1 MPKDKLGEF
10 KQILEDQN
18 LNGFIVSNPI
28 NIFYL
33 TGFRG
38 LSQTE
43 REVYL
48 VFSPNATLI
57 APRLYQNEALKLQ
70 SKNLK
75 VKIDTERDGLLQ
87 RVGAAVK
94 RPKSV
99 RPKIGFEK
107 NDLKYGEYQGLLS
120 KKIKLVPYADLVES
134 MRAVKTADE
143 IARIEKAQ
151 IISQK
156 AFGQII
162 KTLKIG
168 QTEAQIADRLAQ
180 IIKSLGGQGLAFES
194 IIASGPNSRIPH
206 HLTSERRLALHD
218 TLIMDFGAKFQ
229 DYRADLS
236 RTIFI
241 GKASDIQKNIYMH
254 VQTAQKKALEK
265 ITHNMHPSDAF
276 HAANDHFKMH
286 KLEKYFLHGLGH
298 GIGLEIHEEPY
309 LRSNLPATKRKL
321 QTNMVFSVEPGLYFP
336 WGGVRIEDLVALVGS
351 KTKVLGKLSK
361 GIIEIRK

>member
-75 VKIDTERDGLLQ
+75 VEIDTERDGLLQ

-120 KKIKLVPYADLVES
+120 KKIKLVPYADLVEC

-143 IARIEKAQ
+143 IARIEK
-151 IISQK
+151 
-156 AFGQII
+156 
-162 KTLKIG
+162 
-168 QTEAQIADRLAQ
+168 AQ